1 MTEGRRMAMIYRLL
15 VVNSFVWA
23 STGLYMPFI
32 GAYYTQQGIT
42 PLQVGVLVSIGPVI
56 SILIQPLW
64 AYMSARS
71 GRHRLVLIIVSLGS
85 GAAILSY
92 LVRVSFGAFVVATV
106 LVSIFNTAI
115 QPLNDALVTNR
126 AAKLDANFAHLRMGG
141 TIGFAVTALIMG
153 NFLKSRAG
161 MIFVLGSA
169 GYFLLAALFLL
180 LPEDRQ
186 MTGRSREQEPGP
198 NAKRIFK
205 NRQIYLVL
213 FLAFIIQLG
222 LSFNGTFYPVYVI
235 SLGYGQ
241 SIVGLSSF
249 VSAMSEIPILLCAN
263 RLIRRFGAVHLL
275 IFSVLMM
282 AVRLL
287 FAGSGVLTLML
298 MSQLLQGVTYMTC
311 YYSCVMFI
319 SENVVEG
326 KMSQGQSRL
335 AMVQAGMGAVM
346 GNILGGLMTDYL
358 GVRLSFVVMSVC
370 VLMAACLNVGL
381 ISLFNRRK
389 KGGMV
394 FNSTPNI

>member
-64 AYMSARS
+64 AYMSDRS

-180 LPEDRQ
+180 LPEDQQ

-235 SLGYGQ
+235 SLGY
-241 SIVGLSSF
+241 
-249 VSAMSEIPILLCAN
+249 EIPILLCAN
-263 RLIRRFGAVHLL
+263 RLIRRFGAVNLL

-287 FAGSGVLTLML
+287 FAGSGMLTLML

-326 KMSQGQSRL
+326 KTSQGQSRL